1 MKSTLDWIP
10 VAIGVV
16 FLSFLTSLQWTRV
29 SRGENDFAALY
40 AGATLAGTPDLY
52 SRAANQ
58 AVIQTT
64 LGITMDSVVYTRAPF
79 YAVLLKPFSWL
90 PYRLAWAVFCL
101 SCVACVLWFVIR
113 FQADCAA
120 LPLYAAFFIPVAAFI
135 PQGQD
140 TPLLL
145 LFTGL
150 SILQVRKG
158 RDFLAGLILALCTIK
173 FHLFLLIPVMLLVK
187 RKWNILAGG
196 AVGALSLFLLGL
208 VLAGP
213 GSTAAY
219 VQTLRDPWINFGTD
233 MMPNLHGLA
242 STLGASMP
250 AETSLVVLVIGAF
263 LWVCFRMENYEFL
276 FAISLVCGL
285 LVSYHSGLGDQIL
298 LLPAF
303 VLLIKACSG
312 KVMRAVLAISLTP
325 LPYFFGE
332 GISVSLPLVS
342 LGILGLAAAS
352 ASRLPRLRL
361 PVDGERVVLSEGN

>member
-29 SRGENDFAALY
+29 SRGENDFGALY
-40 AGATLAGTPDLY
+40 AGAKLAGTPDLY

-58 AVIQTT
+58 DIIQTT
-64 LGITMDSVVYTRAPF
+64 LGVTMESVVYTRAPF
-79 YAVLLKPFSWL
+79 YAVLLKPLSWL
-90 PYRLAWAVFCL
+90 PYRLAWALFCL
-101 SCVACVLWFVIR
+101 SCVGCALWFVIR

-120 LPLYAAFFIPVAAFI
+120 LPLYAAFFIPIAAFI

-145 LFTGL
+145 VFTGV
-150 SILQVRKG
+150 SILQARKG
-158 RDFLAGLILALCTIK
+158 REFVAGLILSLCAIK

-196 AVGALSLFLLGL
+196 VAGTLALFLLGL
-208 VLAGP
+208 ALAGP

-219 VQTLRDPWINFGTD
+219 VQTLRDPWINFSTD

-242 STLGASMP
+242 STFGASSP
-250 AETSLVVLVIGAF
+250 VETSLVVLVVAAF
-263 LWVCFRMENYEFL
+263 LWLCFRMENYELL
-276 FAISLVCGL
+276 FGISLVCGL

-298 LLPAF
+298 LLPVF
-303 VLLIKACSG
+303 VLLVNSCTSKL
-312 KVMRAVLAISLTP
+312 MRGVLAISLTP
-325 LPYFFGE
+325 LPYFFGD
-332 GISVSLPLVS
+332 GISVSLPVVS
-342 LGILGLAAAS
+342 LVILGLAVAS
-352 ASRLPRLRL
+352 ATRLSL
-361 PVDGERVVLSEGN
+361 PVGGERVVLSEGN